1 MLHLI
6 PSHMRHLQLIILRI
20 AQIAGEAHYSAR
32 QDGQSRNVAFL
43 TVLKQHLQADTDTE
57 KRLGLRRMQHR
68 RAQSARLQFANTVWH
83 RPLTRENH
91 TRCLYNFLR
100 IIGHHDRRSWRNGVQ
115 CLIHRAQI
123 AHAIINYRNIYHSY
137 T

>member
-6 PSHMRHLQLIILRI
+6 PTHMRHLQLIILRI
-20 AQIAGEAHYSAR
+20 AQIAGEANHPAR
-32 QDGQSRNVAFL
+32 QNGQSRNIAFL
-43 TVLKQHLQADTDTE
+43 TVFKQHLQANTNTQ
-57 KRLGLRRMQHR
+57 KRLGPRRMQHR
-68 RAQSARLQFANTVWH
+68 RAQPAHFQLANTVWH
-83 RPLTRENH
+83 RTLARENH